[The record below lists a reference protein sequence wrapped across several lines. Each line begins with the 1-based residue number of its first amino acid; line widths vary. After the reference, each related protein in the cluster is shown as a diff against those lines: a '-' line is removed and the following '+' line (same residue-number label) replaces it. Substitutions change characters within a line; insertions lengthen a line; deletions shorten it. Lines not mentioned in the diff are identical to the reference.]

1 MAKPSP
7 ASDGK
12 KPNKLYISLYS
23 VLLFVG
29 VLVLTQYVPIMSGLM
44 KNITNV
50 GLPLLVVQSLLF
62 FGVVYLSMQPWK
74 N

>member
-1 MAKPSP
+1 MAKSSPSP
-7 ASDGK
+7 SDNK

-23 VLLFVG
+23 VLLFIG
-29 VLVLTQYVPIMSGLM
+29 VLVVTQYVPLMSGLF
-44 KNITNV
+44 KDV
-50 GLPLLVVQSLLF
+50 GLPLLLVQSLVF